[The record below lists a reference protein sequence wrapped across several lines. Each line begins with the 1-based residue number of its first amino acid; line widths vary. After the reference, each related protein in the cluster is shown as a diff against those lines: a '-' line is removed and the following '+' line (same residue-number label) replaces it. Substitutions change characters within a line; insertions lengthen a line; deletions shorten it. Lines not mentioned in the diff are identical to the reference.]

1 MQRLHLMEKMKYNNL
16 ICPLSSLILNPFL
29 SEIWCIVKPMLNF
42 TKEYV
47 HQTSSNAAKNLTS
60 PFNMNF
66 RLQIFLSKV
75 QEIEEENNLVF
86 VLISEIRYKVI
97 TFPSIPSPDS

>member
-1 MQRLHLMEKMKYNNL
+1 
-16 ICPLSSLILNPFL
+16 
-29 SEIWCIVKPMLNF
+29 MLNF

-47 HQTSSNAAKNLTS
+47 HQTSGNAAKNWTS

-75 QEIEEENNLVF
+75 QEIEEENNLVL
-86 VLISEIRYKVI
+86 VLIGVIRYKVI
-97 TFPSIPSPDS
+97 KLSHSPQFLLLTHCLNGDNTDDVESLAAATNAALSGPEP